1 MASEEL
7 TSTGYIK
14 HHLQNWTYG
23 NHPENGWSFASTAEE
38 AKEMGF
44 WAINVD
50 TMFWSISLGV
60 LFLWAFRKA
69 AKTATADTP
78 GGWQNFVEWIA
89 EFIDSSVKGS
99 FTAKNYVVAP
109 LALTIFVWIF
119 LMNAM
124 DLVPVDLLPKL
135 ASLFGHHVMGMDPH
149 EVYFKVVPTTN
160 LDVTFGLSTE
170 VFAMI
175 VWYNIKSKGLLG
187 WPKQLIS
194 HPFTIWGAPFNIMLN
209 GVEEFAK
216 LISLALRLFGNMF
229 AGELLFLLIAL
240 LPWWAQWPLGGG
252 WAIYHILVV
261 ALQAFIFM
269 LLTIVYLALASQGA
283 H

>member
-1 MASEEL
+1 MSASNAPA
-7 TSTGYIK
+7 TADSVTYIQ
-14 HHLQNWTYG
+14 HHLTNWCIGCDPVTHQPR
-23 NHPENGWSFASTAEE
+23 NIIDFNAF
-38 AKEMGF
+38 F
-44 WAINVD
+44 VD
-50 TMFWSISLGV
+50 A
-60 LFLWAFRKA
+60 FLWAVGLGALFAFFAWRLGRNLSIEN
-69 AKTATADTP
+69 P
-78 GGWQNFVEWIA
+78 SGFQNVVEGLVEFVN
-89 EFIDSSVKGS
+89 DQVKGIFPNATPS
-99 FTAKNYVVAP
+99 VGP
-109 LALTIFVWIF
+109 MGLTVFVWIF

-124 DLVPVDLLPKL
+124 DLVPVDLLPKI
-135 ASLFGHHVMGMDPH
+135 ASLFGHHVLGMDPH

-160 LDVTFGLSTE
+160 LDVTFGLSTV

-269 LLTIVYLALASQGA
+269 LLTIVYLALASQEA

>member
-1 MASEEL
+1 MSASNAPA
-7 TSTGYIK
+7 TADSVTYIQ
-14 HHLQNWTYG
+14 HHLTNWCIGCDPVTHQPR
-23 NHPENGWSFASTAEE
+23 NIIDFNAF
-38 AKEMGF
+38 F
-44 WAINVD
+44 VD
-50 TMFWSISLGV
+50 A
-60 LFLWAFRKA
+60 FLWAVGLGALFAFFAWRLGRNLSIEN
-69 AKTATADTP
+69 P
-78 GGWQNFVEWIA
+78 SGFQNVVEGLVEFVN
-89 EFIDSSVKGS
+89 DQVKGI
-99 FTAKNYVVAP
+99 FPNATPIVGP
-109 LALTIFVWIF
+109 MGLTVFVWIF

-149 EVYFKVVPTTN
+149 AVYFKVVPTTN
-160 LDVTFGLSTE
+160 LDVTFGLSTV

-269 LLTIVYLALASQGA
+269 LLTIVYLALASQEA

>member
-1 MASEEL
+1 MSASNAPA
-7 TSTGYIK
+7 TADSVSYIQ
-14 HHLQNWTYG
+14 HHLTNWCWGCDPVTDQPR
-23 NHPENGWSFASTAEE
+23 NIIDFNAF
-38 AKEMGF
+38 F
-44 WAINVD
+44 VD
-50 TMFWSISLGV
+50 A
-60 LFLWAFRKA
+60 FLWAVGLGALFAFFAWRLGRNLSIEN
-69 AKTATADTP
+69 P
-78 GGWQNFVEWIA
+78 SGFQNVVEGLVEFVN
-89 EFIDSSVKGS
+89 DQVKGI
-99 FTAKNYVVAP
+99 FPNATPIVGP
-109 LALTIFVWIF
+109 MGLTVFVWIF

-124 DLVPVDLLPKL
+124 DLVPVDLLPKI
-135 ASLFGHHVMGMDPH
+135 ASLFGHHVLGMDPH

-160 LDVTFGLSTE
+160 LDVTFGLSTV

-269 LLTIVYLALASQGA
+269 LLTIVYLALASQEA